1 MWFFKMVNEKCSKDL
16 IISYFFPEYVDT
28 GGFVVAKRIIE
39 NGKKVDVI
47 QNHIENVALDNSL
60 NDLINEY
67 VEDKIV
73 LHAYDAEKWEWSVI
87 KPFIKEGMVEL
98 NNQKSKKGVY
108 KSIYSRAMPTPAH
121 FLAFEYKTQNP
132 DTKWTAEFSDPV
144 LFDNYGKERNTKLKD
159 EKYIKKVNSIISQDV
174 NLKEMNLNSALDSNL
189 TSIEFLCELLPFLFA
204 DKIIFTNENQKKLM
218 INKFLLKNK
227 GNFKN
232 FKQFIDNKSLI
243 KPQPILKKSAYESIQ
258 SKYKID
264 NNYINFAY
272 FGLFYGNRNF
282 EDVFYAFE
290 NISPFFKSK
299 CKLHIFTSQ
308 TEFVKRA
315 TSDLKIKDN
324 IIINKSR
331 SFLDF
336 LNLTTKFDV
345 LIVTDANTEDYFEIN
360 PYLPSKLSD
369 YIGSGSDIWGIC
381 ELGSILDSN
390 EIIKYKSRL
399 GDYISSKVVV
409 NKIIQEKLNCNEN
422 GEEFNNPNLTEVNTQ
437 EQNDI
442 LKSNLNEV
450 INYLKKRNIGLTDD
464 LNNVINLN
472 HEKQFYINKLE
483 NDLKSSKVQLN
494 DQQVMNL
501 KSTEEID
508 KMVNSSS
515 WKLTKP
521 LRSIGQKIRK

>member
-1 MWFFKMVNEKCSKDL
+1 M
-16 IISYFFPEYVDT
+16 
-28 GGFVVAKRIIE
+28 
-39 NGKKVDVI
+39 
-47 QNHIENVALDNSL
+47 
-60 NDLINEY
+60 
-67 VEDKIV
+67 
-73 LHAYDAEKWEWSVI
+73 
-87 KPFIKEGMVEL
+87 
-98 NNQKSKKGVY
+98 
-108 KSIYSRAMPTPAH
+108 
-121 FLAFEYKTQNP
+121 
-132 DTKWTAEFSDPV
+132 
-144 LFDNYGKERNTKLKD
+144 LFR
-159 EKYIKKVNSIISQDV
+159 S
-174 NLKEMNLNSALDSNL
+174 
-189 TSIEFLCELLPFLFA
+189 
-204 DKIIFTNENQKKLM
+204 
-218 INKFLLKNK
+218 
-227 GNFKN
+227 
-232 FKQFIDNKSLI
+232 
-243 KPQPILKKSAYESIQ
+243 
-258 SKYKID
+258 
-264 NNYINFAY
+264 
-272 FGLFYGNRNF
+272 
-282 EDVFYAFE
+282 
-290 NISPFFKSK
+290 
-299 CKLHIFTSQ
+299 
-308 TEFVKRA
+308 FVKRA

-483 NDLKSSKVQLN
+483 NDLKFSKVQLN